1 MGLSR
6 TVLTALVP
14 VLLLGGCTR
23 APMLPNTLALPGH
36 TLTLPGAPAVTD
48 GRSEFRA
55 LFCALLAARD
65 WTGGECADLLPRL
78 GDEPQGTRH
87 RPGDTAAAANLKLIL
102 VPGLYDECIRDLA
115 AFYGPSAQ
123 WLRERGYD
131 VEILGVNSRS
141 GNRRNARQIADYLQ
155 ALPPGQPERLVLL
168 GHSKGAADILH
179 TLVEHPET
187 ANRVTAVVSVAGAI
201 NGSPLAD
208 RALHSFSGWDA
219 LIPAALCDPGDRQAL
234 SSLTRRDSLIWLS
247 RHPLPPGPRYFSLA
261 AISDPDHV
269 AWPLLYGYQRLA
281 EIDPRNDG
289 LLLASDQVIPGAE
302 LLGYVAADHWRVAYP
317 VEGQAALLSRGRT
330 PVPAFPRHLLLEAIL
345 IHVAQALGN
354 EVH

>member
-1 MGLSR
+1 M
-6 TVLTALVP
+6 VLG
-14 VLLLGGCTR
+14 LLLAGCTR
-23 APMLPNTLALPGH
+23 SPMLPNTLAQPAH

-48 GRSEFRA
+48 GRSRFRER
-55 LFCALLAARD
+55 FCGLLATRD

-78 GDEPQGTRH
+78 GDEPKGTRQAL
-87 RPGDTAAAANLKLIL
+87 RDPAGTANLKLVL

-115 AFYGPSAQ
+115 TFYGPTVQ
-123 WLRERGYD
+123 WLRERGYA

-141 GNRRNARQIADYLQ
+141 GNRHNARQIADYLA
-155 ALPPGQPERLVLL
+155 ALPPGQPDRLVLL

-179 TLVEHPET
+179 ALVEHPET
-187 ANRVTAVVSVAGAI
+187 TERVAAVVSVAGAI

-208 RALHSFSGWDA
+208 RALRSFSGWEA
-219 LIPAALCDPGDRQAL
+219 LIPAALCGPGDRQAL
-234 SSLTRRDSLIWLS
+234 RSLTRRDSLTWLS

-261 AISDPDHV
+261 AISDPDHI
-269 AWPLLYGYQRLA
+269 AWPLLYSYQQLA

-289 LLLASDQVIPGAE
+289 LLLASDQVMPGAE

-317 VEGQAALLSRGRT
+317 VEGQAALLSRGRN

-345 IHVAQALGN
+345 IHVAQALDD